1 MPDRAERAR
10 RRHAAAAQVAA
21 QDNVEERGAEPD
33 DTKPTKRRRLDGS
46 DAGVAAED
54 AVEEKEGVL
63 DGSDAEVAGA
73 GGHDDE
79 DADAGAQDKVVEEIV
94 RDPRLLPAGE
104 ETPHEVVLDALR
116 TAELAELVKL
126 LPEAW
131 LQYNKTRLAALAV
144 FGQALARLKRSHRG
158 SEWTGVLRR
167 MNVSEAYARRL
178 RGLAALCDTHPAF
191 VRVTRFRWS
200 AFRDKC
206 AAIKAALD
214 GLRRDSPD
222 VYAAVWMA

>member
-1 MPDRAERAR
+1 M
-10 RRHAAAAQVAA
+10 
-21 QDNVEERGAEPD
+21 
-33 DTKPTKRRRLDGS
+33 
-46 DAGVAAED
+46 
-54 AVEEKEGVL
+54 
-63 DGSDAEVAGA
+63 
-73 GGHDDE
+73 E

-158 SEWTGVLRR
+158 SEWTEVLRR
-167 MNVSEAYARRL
+167 MDVSESYARRL
-178 RGLAALCDTHPAF
+178 RRLAELCDAHPAF
-191 VRVTRFRWS
+191 VRVTRFVWS
-200 AFRDKC
+200 RFRDKC